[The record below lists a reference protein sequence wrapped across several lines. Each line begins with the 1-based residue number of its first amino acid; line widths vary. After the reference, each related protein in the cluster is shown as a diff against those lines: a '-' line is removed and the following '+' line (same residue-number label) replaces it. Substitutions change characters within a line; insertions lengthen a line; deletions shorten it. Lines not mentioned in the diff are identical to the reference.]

1 MNNLH
6 RLIFIGL
13 TFLGGCTAS
22 TGNWNDHID
31 SDSRT
36 QIKAMNER
44 VIEAIHKN
52 NSQKLITLFSNE
64 LKAESGTEIPDFL
77 NKIHSSFESENYT
90 LLDEYM
96 TTNSAVGTTA
106 TVLKGVSGESV
117 YKINYPVITKETYI
131 SLIIIDGIINKVL
144 LTCMYGKYGEEWKVN
159 VLRVGD
165 YSYFDK
171 NAVDFYKQA
180 KSNYENG
187 HLIDA
192 ATDITMVQQTAV
204 PAENFFQYQKE
215 DEMKAFAKNV
225 FKEANEKYPMPMK
238 VEAIKTIPQI
248 YNIMPKPMNE
258 GVFPMVSYISKI
270 NLKDTVSLK
279 AENEELK
286 KVIGTLFPGI
296 DKNKKYVFFQA
307 YNDIPNGRTPT
318 EHFGFALITTQ
329 Q

>member
-270 NLKDTVSLK
+270 NLKDTVLLK